1 MAPYLA
7 SLEQLAARHA
17 GDPRPGGRGR
27 IIAFT
32 SPSLE
37 GDHHEI
43 VRDFALHQT
52 TRTDRSIWLIDADF
66 VENRHSRALRADGL
80 SRPYDAALREYPF
93 WRVVGDGAPK
103 NAGGL
108 VTLHRHP
115 SGLFVTHA
123 HLRKLHDGWTHAF
136 CEARDY
142 WRVARRFAHSL
153 ILDGPAPWLDG
164 SGRAL
169 FQAAD
174 TTVIVVRNRNGE
186 LAAARALREEIERAG
201 GRCAGAILIEDGAQG
216 LAA

>member
-1 MAPYLA
+1 MSNYLA
-7 SLEQLAARHA
+7 NLEQLAARHA

-32 SPSLE
+32 SPSRE
-37 GDHHEI
+37 GDHHEV
-43 VRDFALHQT
+43 VRRFALHQT
-52 TRTDRSIWLIDADF
+52 TRTDRPIWLLDADF
-66 VENRHSRALRADGL
+66 SANHHANSLRGDGL
-80 SRPYDAALREYPF
+80 SHAYDAALREYPF
-93 WRVVGDGAPK
+93 WRVVGEGAPK

-115 SGLFVTHA
+115 SGLFVSYA
-123 HLRKLHDGWTHAF
+123 HLRKLREGWTHAF
-136 CEARDY
+136 CDARDY
-142 WRVARRFAHSL
+142 WRLARRFAHSI
-153 ILDGPAPWLDG
+153 ILDVPAPLIDG

-174 TTVIVVRNRNGE
+174 TTVIVVQNRNGQ
-186 LAAARALREEIERAG
+186 LASARALKIEIERAG